1 MPKFAKGSPEA
12 VQFMKDLRA
21 KRGSKRPIN
30 THKQVSKEHI
40 QNIVN
45 EALEKYYMTGTP
57 IVEIPSQVVNVD
69 KSGNA
74 KLVTTLTKAGN
85 LKKVNGENVIKLE
98 SGDDLVVQT
107 KGTKY
112 NEAVNVPSQTIVHKP
127 HEKTTRK
134 KIVPTVKESNDEA
147 IEMKHENIPI
157 QKITHNP
164 KQKTIRRASIQPCT
178 DIIEVGNVDIE
189 PLKKTTKSTQKIIK
203 TRPKN

>member
-1 MPKFAKGSPEA
+1 MS
-12 VQFMKDLRA
+12 
-21 KRGSKRPIN
+21 
-30 THKQVSKEHI
+30 
-40 QNIVN
+40 
-45 EALEKYYMTGTP
+45 GTP

-74 KLVTTLTKAGN
+74 KLVTTLTKARN

-112 NEAVNVPSQTIVHKP
+112 NEAVNLPSQTIVHKP

-147 IEMKHENIPI
+147 IEIENENIPI

-164 KQKTIRRASIQPCT
+164 KQKTIRRASIQPYT

-189 PLKKTTKSTQKIIK
+189 PLKKTTKSTQKIK